1 MTCPHWEHSSG
12 EDTDG
17 DCGHEIYY
25 KLGCDNCP
33 LVLANYQQEAE
44 NTIHKLNAKQADK
57 NLSLSLGGYTL
68 QEVSDKFRNSY
79 ISREQAEKYGIA
91 KQSTTPASLGRSR
104 LAEVLGVSNAD
115 LHAHRE
121 QRAQSGFY
129 FANA

>member
-44 NTIHKLNAKQADK
+44 NAIHKLNAKQADK

-68 QEVSDKFRNSY
+68 QEVSDKFRNGY
-79 ISREQAEKYGIA
+79 ISREQAEKYVKAWNDSGKHFTTA
-91 KQSTTPASLGRSR
+91 KIYAFSIG
-104 LAEVLGVSNAD
+104 NK
-115 LHAHRE
+115 
-121 QRAQSGFY
+121 
-129 FANA
+129 